1 MHEAAEPLAI
11 VDISVRKTHLADPV
25 LAVIHPLTGAHK
37 TTGCRET
44 SPRNT
49 PTGASTGTQNTISR
63 THARTQ
69 RGAGAPVL
77 TTATVWHHWPAP
89 KPWTTARC
97 YPKRCTATL
106 LPEEMHGHAA
116 NSPRHHIRYRPR
128 TSSCPCRGTCPPPC
142 RRVIRSSRSCRSC
155 QLTSPPHRR
164 MPTWRHGQ
172 QRQPEGLSETR
183 EETVRGA
190 AARGGL
196 GVLPSR
202 GQTVTRAKRSQRV
215 DRSTRPRR
223 CVPTHHSPSYMLPS
237 AHMYTPARCVQRN
250 GARCL
255 SDGGPAQQRL
265 MLGVAWANHGAHM
278 RHREEPQDEV
288 LGGKGLGTPGAA
300 AGAGRHG
307 TRRACV
313 CAHVY
318 VCVGGGRGVGEREEG
333 TCVPHP
339 RAPAADTAP
348 LPCFFLP
355 FHCPLNKLP
364 SDDSTCSRMPQILS
378 APRQL
383 HRRRQ

>member
-255 SDGGPAQQRL
+255 SDGGPAQQML
-265 MLGVAWANHGAHM
+265 MLGVAWLIMAHTCVIA
-278 RHREEPQDEV
+278 RSRRTSCLVAKGWAHQERRREQVDTAHDGHVCVRTCMCVWVGE
-288 LGGKGLGTPGAA
+288 GGLGR
-300 AGAGRHG
+300 GR
-307 TRRACV
+307 RVRV
-313 CAHVY
+313 CHTHA
-318 VCVGGGRGVGEREEG
+318 R
-333 TCVPHP
+333 
-339 RAPAADTAP
+339 
-348 LPCFFLP
+348 
-355 FHCPLNKLP
+355 
-364 SDDSTCSRMPQILS
+364 
-378 APRQL
+378 PRQTPHL
-383 HRRRQ
+383 CRAFSCPSTAL